1 MKDTDFVYA
10 SAYTRTLENK
20 MLQKADFEALLSASS
35 YEEALRFLAG
45 KNYQVEAE
53 LAHAWEEV
61 KYACPEGAPLHV
73 LLYQNDFHNLKT
85 ILKAVFSDTAYEP
98 LMLEPWTFSPDEI
111 HRAITQGRPESL
123 PEPFKGPAMEA
134 YQILALDGDGQ
145 LAEIALDKALFTAM
159 AEIAKQSKNDFL
171 IGWVDLN
178 IALINK
184 KTALRAGSQSAMLDG
199 GHPLSDA
206 PKESITTLELWCDNQ
221 LMAYLRQARQKL
233 FGFEPIFG
241 FLVGK
246 QFELQAVRMIL
257 AGLRL
262 GIPAGAL
269 RERLRDS
276 YV

>member
-1 MKDTDFVYA
+1 MKDTEFVYA
-10 SAYTRTLENK
+10 SAYTRTLENR
-20 MLQKADFEALLSASS
+20 MLQRADFEALLAAPS
-35 YEEALRFLAG
+35 EREALRYLAG
-45 KNYQVEAE
+45 KNYQVEGE
-53 LAHAWEEV
+53 LVRAWDEV
-61 KYACPEGAPLHV
+61 RYTCPEGAPLHV

-85 ILKAVFSDTAYEP
+85 ILKAVFGDTAYES
-98 LMLEPWTFSPDEI
+98 LMLEPCTVPPEEI
-111 HRAITQGRPESL
+111 HRAITQGKPESL
-123 PEPFKGPAMEA
+123 PEPFKGPAMET
-134 YQILALDGDGQ
+134 YQILARDGDGQ

-178 IALINK
+178 IALINT
-184 KTALRAGSQSAMLDG
+184 KTALRAGPQSAMLDG
-199 GHPLSDA
+199 KQPLPDA
-206 PKESITTLELWCDNQ
+206 PKESITALELWCDNQ
-221 LMAYLRQARQKL
+221 RMTYLRQARQKL
-233 FGFEPIFG
+233 FGFEPVFG

-276 YV
+276 YA